1 MHTGHTQK
9 THVTLAL
16 IFSVLEVVKVQ
27 LHAKFHQ
34 AKCRSSRMLTNIDD
48 DAENYTI
55 VAVVENGKNEIL
67 IQARWMILNHVFN
80 CLISCFC

>member
-1 MHTGHTQK
+1 
-9 THVTLAL
+9 
-16 IFSVLEVVKVQ
+16 
-27 LHAKFHQ
+27 
-34 AKCRSSRMLTNIDD
+34 MLTNIDD

-55 VAVVENGKNEIL
+55 VAVVENSKNEIL